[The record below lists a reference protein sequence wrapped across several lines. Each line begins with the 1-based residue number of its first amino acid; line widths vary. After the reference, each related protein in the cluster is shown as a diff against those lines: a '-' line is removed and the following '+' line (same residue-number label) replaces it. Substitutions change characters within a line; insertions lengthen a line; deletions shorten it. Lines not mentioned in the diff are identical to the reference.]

1 MKSGNLVFTYQ
12 SGNQSA
18 LPVGFR
24 ETDETEEVDQRPY
37 IYCYPPP
44 DGLQAKVVSP
54 HLINL
59 EAMRTLELE
68 LSSGRNDIKA
78 GTVRIRPATAGLRLR
93 STEVEVVEGEL
104 EVSTNGD
111 TGVIEFTRFPPKS
124 FVRLRMPYTVEE
136 AFTTLSARAEIGYET
151 EHGKFAFSTAHDII
165 ATLPI
170 SVNVQDVFK
179 DEVLFSRFT
188 VSPAMLIPLRITN
201 CSLPSS
207 ESYEV
212 QSSITGPVALD
223 VFPKQPASLLY
234 KIRPSPTP
242 KSASRS
248 LRLRVDFTCIDD
260 ECFDAI
266 EKLFV
271 AAVESSPFAQYATL
285 FTSHLIGSFRGQLS
299 TGALEVIG
307 LVREVETLSYR
318 SVRWDDLL
326 GALKDRTEEMRQ
338 WLTAWHEVGPSPMT
352 IILLLIHILTSF
364 DTEQSGRP
372 PSPTTH
378 YPHPQH
384 YHPCGNSR
392 NSSGAY
398 GRVAASSQL
407 RSDGIR
413 CISRRCGPD
422 DLRRADPSPYAAL
435 VLPSS
440 PGERWPTAR
449 VFVRATR

>member
-1 MKSGNLVFTYQ
+1 MKSGNLVFTYH

-24 ETDETEEVDQRPY
+24 ETDDAEEADQRPY

-78 GTVRIRPATAGLRLR
+78 GTVRVRPATAGLRLR

-104 EVSTNGD
+104 EVSVNGD
-111 TGVIEFTRFPPKS
+111 SGVIEFTHLPPKS
-124 FVRLRMPYTVEE
+124 FVRLRIPYTVEE
-136 AFTTLSARAEIGYET
+136 AFTTLSARAEVGYET
-151 EHGKFAFSTAHDII
+151 EQGKFAFSTVHDII

-179 DEVLFSRFT
+179 DELLFSRFT

-234 KIRPSPTP
+234 KIRPSATP

-260 ECFDAI
+260 ECFDAM
-266 EKLFV
+266 EELFG
-271 AAVESSPFAQYATL
+271 AAMKSSPFAQYATL
-285 FTSHLIGSFRGQLS
+285 FTSHLIGSLRNQLS
-299 TGALEVIG
+299 TADLEVIG
-307 LVREVETLSYR
+307 LVREVEMLSYR

-338 WLTAWHEVGPSPMT
+338 WLTAWHEVSRPTHPPYCH
-352 IILLLIHILTSF
+352 LIHILTSF
-364 DTEQSGRP
+364 DTRTTRSSAFPNNP
-372 PSPTTH
+372 PSP
-378 YPHPQH
+378 P
-384 YHPCGNSR
+384 
-392 NSSGAY
+392 
-398 GRVAASSQL
+398 
-407 RSDGIR
+407 
-413 CISRRCGPD
+413 
-422 DLRRADPSPYAAL
+422 AAL
-435 VLPSS
+435 SS
-440 PGERWPTAR
+440 PLRFLKSKWCIRLSCSSIPVPKPWDPVHLTPP
-449 VFVRATR
+449 